1 MKIPIHKRKPTVLQ
15 IFVGTLS
22 IIAIFLLFN
31 SSVSIGKEEMEYFEK
46 IDHQYNVYSIPTPTE
61 VAFAGE
67 IVPMEDRD
75 IYERLDREM
84 HVNTYYHS
92 NTFLS
97 FKRANRWFPTIE
109 KILKKNNIPEDFKY
123 LALIESGFQNVVSPA
138 GARGF
143 WQFLESTGK
152 EYGLEIND
160 EVDER
165 YHVEKSTEAAC
176 RYLNEAY
183 ERLGSWSLAAGSYNM
198 GIAGIQSELL
208 RQKAT
213 NYYDLLLNEETKRY
227 LFRILAMKEIFE
239 KPEQYGFNIRNSDLY
254 PPLEYSIAEVD
265 TAVADF
271 ADFSLDFGIS
281 YKTLKYFNPWLR
293 QGYLKN
299 PNKKTYR
306 IKLPLSAS
314 KKEN

>member
-1 MKIPIHKRKPTVLQ
+1 MKSPLLGKKPSFPQVFYGILSVLA
-15 IFVGTLS
+15 L
-22 IIAIFLLFN
+22 FLLFN
-31 SSVSIGKEEMEYFEK
+31 SSVSIEREEVEYLQR
-46 IDHQYNVYSIPTPTE
+46 IDDKYNVYSIPTPTK
-61 VAFAGE
+61 VTFAGE
-67 IVPMEDRD
+67 IVPMEDMD
-75 IYERLDREM
+75 IYERMDREM

-92 NTFLS
+92 NTFLCL
-97 FKRANRWFPTIE
+97 KRANRWFPTIE
-109 KILKKNNIPEDFKY
+109 KILAKNDVPEDFKY
-123 LALIESGFQNVVSPA
+123 LALIESGLQNIVSPA

-165 YHVEKSTEAAC
+165 YDIEKSTEAAC
-176 RYLNEAY
+176 IYLKEAY

-198 GIAGIQSELL
+198 GIAGIESEML
-208 RQKAT
+208 RQKAE

-227 LFRILAMKEIFE
+227 LFRLLAMKEIFE
-239 KPEQYGFNIRNSDLY
+239 NPEQYGFNVRESDLY
-254 PPLEYSIAEVD
+254 PPLEYSIVEVD

-271 ADFSLDFGIS
+271 ADFAHTFGIS

-293 QGYLKN
+293 QGYLEN
-299 PNKKTYR
+299 PEGKSYL
-306 IKLPLSAS
+306 IKLPLNAA